1 MSLGIWK
8 QVASAVAGLSPEAVL
23 RESEAPFTVAL
34 IGSAAE
40 VSRMEDW
47 LVPPS
52 MSPAQQAQ
60 SRRLIYSMA
69 VPLTDSE
76 RTFLPSVTVRLAGWS
91 AVPPISNDLHSVC
104 RDYLPFTP
112 EDTASLA
119 ARIANAHSDLQLAMA
134 RAFPALREAV
144 VGRIIQR
151 TAKENAAF
159 AILSALPNVV
169 PAPIELPWAVG
180 EFASDTVVITA
191 NQVRMALAIAAACD
205 TPVGFG
211 EQRGQMASILGSA
224 FGLRAL
230 ARELA
235 GKIPAG
241 GGVVAKGCIA
251 FAGTYTLGLG
261 LAHWNRSGRKL
272 SWGEKRLAYKRAL
285 ESGRD
290 VVEDMA
296 RRALSSPSH

>member
-8 QVASAVAGLSPEAVL
+8 QVASALSGLSPETVL
-23 RESEAPFTVAL
+23 RESEAPFSVAL
-34 IGSAAE
+34 IGAPSE

-47 LVPPS
+47 LVPPI

-60 SRRLIYSMA
+60 SRRLIYSMN
-69 VPLTDSE
+69 VPLTENE
-76 RTFLPSVTVRLAGWS
+76 RAFLPNVTIRLAGWS
-91 AVPPISNDLHSVC
+91 AVPPISNELHRVC
-104 RDYLPFTP
+104 RDYQLFTP
-112 EDTASLA
+112 EDTEALA
-119 ARIANAHSDLQLAMA
+119 ARIAHSRPELQLAMA

-144 VGRIIQR
+144 VGHIIQR

-159 AILSALPNVV
+159 AILSAIPNIV
-169 PAPIELPWAVG
+169 PSPIELPWAVG

-251 FAGTYTLGLG
+251 FAGTYTLGLA

-272 SWGEKRLAYKRAL
+272 SWGEKRLAYQRAL

-290 VVEDMA
+290 VVQDMA
-296 RRALSSPSH
+296 RRALGSASH